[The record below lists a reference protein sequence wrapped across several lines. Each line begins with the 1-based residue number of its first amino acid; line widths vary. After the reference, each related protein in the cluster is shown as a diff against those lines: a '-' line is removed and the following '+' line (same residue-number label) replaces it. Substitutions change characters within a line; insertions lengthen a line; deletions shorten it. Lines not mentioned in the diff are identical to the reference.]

1 MEGHLANFQV
11 GVAQNLTH
19 GDEKNSR
26 RFAEIQE
33 QILTCQ
39 EGLGHLVEGQREITR
54 TCQQNALQ
62 ASVGAQTTQDSLR
75 NSHMALVRAFGE
87 ISQKTD
93 SIAHAIKVIP
103 DLRGQIEVLQTQVV
117 SLCSEGAHTGPSPE
131 MLGHLAEAQRARD
144 QLLAESQRLHAAN
157 LANEKKDLGLRD
169 FFLPESMR
177 T

>member
-1 MEGHLANFQV
+1 MESHLASFQV

-39 EGLGHLVEGQREITR
+39 EGLGHLVEEQREITR

-62 ASVGAQTTQDSLR
+62 ASVGGQTTQDSLR
-75 NSHMALVRAFGE
+75 NSHMALVGGFGE

-93 SIAHAIKVIP
+93 SIAQAIQVIP
-103 DLRGQIEVLQTQVV
+103 DLKVQVEVLQTQVV
-117 SLCSEGAHTGPSPE
+117 SLCSGGGHTCPSPE
-131 MLGHLAEAQRARD
+131 MLTHLAEAQRARD

-157 LANEKKDLGLRD
+157 LAIKK
-169 FFLPESMR
+169 R